1 MNRQDEPEVNLEQL
15 VGRLR
20 SFLGRFRLGGGKGG
34 LLGVVVA
41 GLAVVLVVWAA
52 TGFYQVSS
60 EGGERAVLRL
70 FGRYNG
76 EVGPGLHWFWP
87 GPIGKRTIVRTTEV
101 KRLELG
107 FRGETAVPEESL
119 MITGDINIVDAQ
131 LLVQYDIKSARD
143 FLFRVVDPDGATI
156 KDATETAL
164 RQIVGE
170 GKFTDILTGEKEIFQ
185 QKTHD
190 ILQEIL
196 DTYRTGINVREVKL
210 QLVRP
215 PEQVQPAFDEV
226 IRAIQDKERIQ
237 NEANAY
243 KADVV
248 PKAEGQAARVVQEAE
263 AERAQNINR
272 ATGEAE
278 RFKAVLS
285 EYQKSREVTRQR
297 LYLDAMEVLLPGI
310 RKVFLDPDSDAIVVI
325 GGDGPGVS
333 LPVLPVPVEPSQ

>member
-20 SFLGRFRLGGGKGG
+20 SFFKRFRLGGGKGG

-41 GLAVVLVVWAA
+41 GFAVACVVWAA

-76 EVGPGLHWFWP
+76 EVGPGLHWFWSS
-87 GPIGKRTIVRTTEV
+87 PIGKRTIVRTTEV

-107 FRGETAVPEESL
+107 FRGETPVPEESL

-143 FLFRVVDPDGATI
+143 FLFRVVDPGGVTI

-185 QKTHD
+185 QKTKD
-190 ILQEIL
+190 ILQAIL

-237 NEANAY
+237 NEANAF

-248 PKAEGQAARVVQEAE
+248 PKAEGQAARIVQEAE
-263 AERAQNINR
+263 AERAQRVNR

-278 RFKAVLS
+278 RFKAVLT
-285 EYQKSREVTRQR
+285 EYEKSRHVTRQR
-297 LYLDAMEVLLPGI
+297 LYLDAMEALLPGI
-310 RKVFLDPDSDAIVVI
+310 TKVILDPDSDAIVVI
-325 GGDGPGVS
+325 GGGGQVVP
-333 LPVLPVPVEPSQ
+333 LPVVPAEPSQ